1 MKITTK
7 ENTKDRTSTEKP
19 VSKWR
24 RLMLEK
30 RKNSKSGGFDFS
42 IKNVSF
48 GIIDPLKMKELSSYH
63 AISRNW
69 AGEQA
74 RAILAV
80 DNIRPTKEGEELA
93 QAVENGVLS
102 YQEAIQVIVNR
113 AHEYASRQ

>member
-1 MKITTK
+1 
-7 ENTKDRTSTEKP
+7 
-19 VSKWR
+19 
-24 RLMLEK
+24 MLEK

-63 AISRNW
+63 AISSNW